1 MHFWNDCSW
10 AAEVNS
16 LVLVSSVITLIVI
29 LFSGSSG
36 ILPKSYASINNGL
49 TGDFFDMNRQNL
61 FDKEAA
67 GSQLRSATGYLMDGL
82 NKGVIDEKWLEAN
95 GFEADLL
102 DGVDNNQLITATQHV
117 MDGINNGD
125 IDQQWIQDSLTSDNG
140 GSGYAGGFVLILVLF
155 ILLVIIGAGFG
166 IGG

>member
-1 MHFWNDCSW
+1 M
-10 AAEVNS
+10 NS
-16 LVLVSSVITLIVI
+16 VILVSSVITLTVI

-36 ILPKSYASINNGL
+36 ILPKSYASINNVL
-49 TGDFFDMNRQNL
+49 TSDFFDLNHQNL
-61 FDKEAA
+61 VDKEVDGSKLINAA
-67 GSQLRSATGYLMDGL
+67 QFLMEGL

-102 DGVDNNQLITATQHV
+102 DGVDNNQLIEATQHV
-117 MDGINNGD
+117 MDGINNGE
-125 IDQQWIQDSLTSDNG
+125 INQQWIRDSLTRDNDS
-140 GSGYAGGFVLILVLF
+140 SGYAGGFVLILVLF